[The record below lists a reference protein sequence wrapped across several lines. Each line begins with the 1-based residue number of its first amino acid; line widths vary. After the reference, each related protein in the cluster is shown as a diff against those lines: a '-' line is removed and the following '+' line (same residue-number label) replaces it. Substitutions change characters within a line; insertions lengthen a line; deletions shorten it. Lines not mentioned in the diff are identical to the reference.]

1 MKAWTTARSQFY
13 WLTALVAW
21 PAFVWC
27 VFELLLRAATGY
39 GEGTLSTV
47 TIGVCAVAT
56 IVATNW
62 RRAALGRP
70 VGGLH
75 RRKPQPI
82 NQEVACEPQENQ
94 AD

>member
-62 RRAALGRP
+62 RRTALAAASEP
-70 VGGLH
+70 V
-75 RRKPQPI
+75 RRR
-82 NQEVACEPQENQ
+82 
-94 AD
+94 